1 MKTKIIFS
9 ILLCLFL
16 MSNHLCVAQNN
27 SPHDTTTTVLNGKQ
41 FYVHKVI
48 KNETLSGIA
57 RDYNVTVREITDV
70 NPRLANGLK
79 AGSTIYIPVRAIKN
93 DGLSKNDKSI
103 DSTKNKSFDPSKET
117 FGVALLLPFNF
128 PSYGETINSDA
139 LEYFFD
145 ASWNANTVSSLE
157 FYEGIIMSLD
167 SLKKHG
173 LHLELYTYA
182 LPDDSAETVKLLD
195 NPDLKK
201 MNLIIG
207 PVFNRYINMVASFAK
222 ANKIPLAYPF
232 SNQTLVDDNPYVSM
246 AIPSNTTQVK
256 LMAKYILDNFGNDNI
271 LILSTNNSKE
281 KELDSI
287 YTKVLEKPWENSGNK
302 HTIKHL
308 NFYEGGLEKRSVLD
322 TGGKNIIIVNTQ
334 DEAVVSEIIS
344 KLNALAPDYEIILIG
359 VPKWENYETLDID
372 YLQNLDFHWFT
383 STFINQDDSLVKI
396 FKNEYQYKYRND
408 PSVFV
413 FKGYDIMTYFGS
425 AFLRYGNKFE
435 SKLSEF
441 NMKGLS
447 TNFNFK
453 KSGEQNGYENEFINI
468 VKYDDFQLKKADEK
482 Y

>member
-1 MKTKIIFS
+1 
-9 ILLCLFL
+9 
-16 MSNHLCVAQNN
+16 MSNHMCIAQNN
-27 SPHDTTTTVLNGKQ
+27 TPHDTTTTILNGKQ

-57 RDYNVTVREITDV
+57 RDYNLTVREITDA
-70 NPRLANGLK
+70 NPRLVNGLK
-79 AGSTIYIPVRAIKN
+79 AGSTIYIPVKAIKN
-93 DGLSKNDKSI
+93 DSRSHGDKPI
-103 DSTKNKSFDPSKET
+103 DTTKNKSFDPSKET
-117 FGVALLLPFNF
+117 FEVALLLPLNF
-128 PSYGETINSDA
+128 PSYGESINSDA
-139 LEYFFD
+139 LESFFE
-145 ASWNANTVSSLE
+145 ASWNANTLSSLE
-157 FYEGIIMSLD
+157 FYEGIIMSMD

-173 LHLELYTYA
+173 LHIELYTYT
-182 LPDDSAETVKLLD
+182 LPDDSAETVKFLD
-195 NPDLKK
+195 NPNLKK

-207 PVFNRYINMVASFAK
+207 PVFNRYINKVASFAK

-232 SNQTLVDDNPYVSM
+232 SNQTLIDDNPYVST

-256 LMAKYILDNFGNDNI
+256 LMAKYILDTYGNDNI

-287 YTKVLEKPWENSGNK
+287 YTKVLEKQWENSGNK

-334 DEAVVSEIIS
+334 DEAVVSEMIS
-344 KLNALAPDYEIILIG
+344 KLNTLAPDFEIVLIG
-359 VPKWENYETLDID
+359 VPKWETYETLDID

-408 PSVFV
+408 PSIFV
-413 FKGYDIMTYFGS
+413 FKGYDIMTYFGN

-435 SKLSEF
+435 SKISEF
-441 NMKGLS
+441 KMKGLS

-453 KSGEQNGYENEFINI
+453 KTGEQNGYENEFINI
-468 VKYDDFQLKKADEK
+468 VKYNDFQLKKADEK